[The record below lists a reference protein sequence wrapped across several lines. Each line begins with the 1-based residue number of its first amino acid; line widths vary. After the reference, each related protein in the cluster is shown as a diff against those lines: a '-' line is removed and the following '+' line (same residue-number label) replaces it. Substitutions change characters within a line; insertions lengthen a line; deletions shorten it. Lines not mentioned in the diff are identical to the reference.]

1 MIRLKIDELRKSI
14 DKVDEEIVRLLA
26 ERKSIAKEIG
36 KEKKIMRIP
45 VVDAKREK
53 EILENLRKKAK
64 ENGLEPDFVDSLFR
78 NILEN
83 SRKVQKNNG

>member
-1 MIRLKIDELRKSI
+1 MKIDELRKSI

-45 VVDAKREK
+45 VVDVKREK

-64 ENGLEPDFVDSLFR
+64 ENGLEPDFIERLFR